1 MASPVSTVGGTN
13 GHEIGE
19 HYPVPEGSSPQPG
32 WYADPSSSRGWRY
45 WDGLSWTEH
54 RSGERRAQAAPLR
67 RPDASKTGSGVRKP
81 PVVRWLRSNWKWGL
95 AGFLG
100 LGMGAAVAA
109 GEAPKSRTVVEN
121 HTVTQTHTQ
130 VVTVRKPPKIK
141 TKTVTVTAQTPAPAP
156 APAATPGPST
166 GAGSDYSGSGEKNV
180 GTISVPVDSVLKWH
194 ATGGFFTIY

>member
-1 MASPVSTVGGTN
+1 
-13 GHEIGE
+13 
-19 HYPVPEGSSPQPG
+19 
-32 WYADPSSSRGWRY
+32 
-45 WDGLSWTEH
+45 
-54 RSGERRAQAAPLR
+54 
-67 RPDASKTGSGVRKP
+67 VRKS

-100 LGMGAAVAA
+100 LGVGAAVAA
-109 GEAPKSRTVVEN
+109 GGAPKSRTVVEN

-130 VVTVRKPPKIK
+130 VVTVRKPPK

-156 APAATPGPST
+156 APAATPAPST

-194 ATGGFFTIY
+194 ATGGFFTIYNDFNDANTIDVSSQAGSGETSVSAGKYHKVDVIATGDWGFTISPK